1 MKIRKLWKLPEGRD
15 CYLDLQSSVAL
26 LYIKIQ
32 NEAGQSFSNRT
43 HWSEQTLSSQNTGD
57 NSMHVCHHMVNT
69 EIRLIIFFT
78 VEDGDAPHSQ
88 QKQDQDLT
96 VAQTMNTSLKNSDL
110 NGRN

>member
-1 MKIRKLWKLPEGRD
+1 
-15 CYLDLQSSVAL
+15 
-26 LYIKIQ
+26 
-32 NEAGQSFSNRT
+32 
-43 HWSEQTLSSQNTGD
+43 
-57 NSMHVCHHMVNT
+57 MHVCHHMVNT